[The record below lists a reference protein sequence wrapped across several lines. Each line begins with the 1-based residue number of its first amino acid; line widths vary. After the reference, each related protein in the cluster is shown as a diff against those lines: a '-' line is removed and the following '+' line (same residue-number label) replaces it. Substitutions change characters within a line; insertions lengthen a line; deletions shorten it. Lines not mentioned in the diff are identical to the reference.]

1 ELLGYRNEHYGDF
14 LLGNVNTD
22 SFDRIRDMAYGS
34 ALYRDIRAG
43 VAACA
48 RSCDYFSIC
57 GGGAPV
63 NKLSENGGFA
73 TTRTAYCTLTQIVPA
88 DLIL

>member
-1 ELLGYRNEHYGDF
+1 
-14 LLGNVNTD
+14 
-22 SFDRIRDMAYGS
+22 
-34 ALYRDIRAG
+34 
-43 VAACA
+43 ACA

-88 DLIL
+88 DLILDSLDRLERSWTEAAPTPPPAAARHGAAAAL